1 MAERR
6 FEKPEQ
12 AAAYAKFRPSPP
24 QFITD
29 KILKYLEEKI
39 NPPYER
45 VLDVGCGTGQSS
57 VIWRPYFR
65 NITGCDISF
74 AQIEEARK
82 KSSFENANFVIC
94 PSEKI
99 PLPDNSVQMISVVAA
114 LHWFDIEEFFK
125 EAKRL
130 LIKNGVLAVQGY
142 HRVRVKFDTDEKTS
156 LGNAVLKELVYD
168 NLLGHWSK
176 NVVNSNNE
184 FSSINFPFC
193 DIVRHTGIKDS
204 VEVTVDY
211 VVGFFFSLSPYQT
224 FKERQ
229 PEKAESALKQLQ
241 ERFLELAGGENG
253 KFTLERDCYLIL
265 CRNV

>member
-1 MAERR
+1 MAERG
-6 FEKPEQ
+6 FERLEQ
-12 AAAYAKFRPSPP
+12 ASAYAKFRPSPP

-39 NPPYER
+39 NPPYEH

-57 VIWRPYFR
+57 IVWKPYFR
-65 NITGCDISF
+65 NITGCDISS

-82 KSSFENANFVIC
+82 KSSFENVNFIIC

-99 PLPDNSVQMISVVAA
+99 PFPDNSVQMISVVTA

-130 LIKNGVLAVQGY
+130 LIRNGVLAVQNY
-142 HRVRVKFDTDEKTS
+142 HTVRVKFDTDEKTS
-156 LGNAVLKELVYD
+156 LGNAILKELMYD
-168 NLLGHWSK
+168 KLHEYMSK
-176 NVVNSNNE
+176 NVINSVNE

-193 DIVRHTGIKDS
+193 DVVRHTGIKDS
-204 VEVTVDY
+204 IEVTVDY
-211 VVGFFFSLSPYQT
+211 VIGFFFSFSRYQT

-229 PEKAESALKQLQ
+229 PEKAESVLKQLQ
-241 ERFLELAGGENG
+241 ERLLELAGGENG
-253 KFTLERDCYLIL
+253 KFRLERNCYLIL